1 MKDFKIF
8 VVSDSVGETA
18 EKVAIAAAEQF
29 GKINYEI
36 RKFPYVN
43 SKDQIED
50 IINEA
55 KEYQSMI
62 LFTTVLGD
70 IQRMLIEKCEENNIL
85 YHDVM
90 EPVLSQM
97 ELLFDSAPT
106 MEPGIIHK
114 LDDEYF
120 DRVEAVEFAVK
131 YDDGKD
137 ARGIKK
143 ADIVILGISR
153 TSKTPLSMYL
163 AHKNVKV
170 ANIPL
175 LPEVNVP
182 KEVYE
187 ISPKRVFGLIN
198 TPEKLNE
205 IRKERMK
212 ALGLDASAQYADMD
226 RIIEELDYAKKI
238 YGKIGCKVIDVS
250 NKAVEETANIILE
263 SL

>member
-1 MKDFKIF
+1 MSDYKVF
-8 VVSDSVGETA
+8 VVSDSIGETA

-29 GKINYEI
+29 GKIDYEI

-43 SKDQIED
+43 SKDQIRK

-55 KEYQSMI
+55 KEYHSMI

-70 IQRMLIEKCEENNIL
+70 IRRELIKLCEENNIL
-85 YHDVM
+85 YHDIM
-90 EPVLSQM
+90 APVLS
-97 ELLFDSAPT
+97 ELEILFDEKPVL
-106 MEPGIIHK
+106 EPGIIHK

-120 DRVEAVEFAVK
+120 DRVAAVEFAVK

-137 ARGIKK
+137 SRGIKK
-143 ADIVILGISR
+143 ADIVLLGISR

-187 ISPKRVFGLIN
+187 IESNKIFGLIN

-205 IRKERMK
+205 IRMERLK
-212 ALGLDASAQYADMD
+212 ALGLEDSAEYANIE
-226 RIIEELDYAKKI
+226 RIIQELEYAKKI
-238 YGKIGCKVIDVS
+238 YSKIGCKVIDVS